1 MKPSTSQ
8 KKIIHGYLTKKSLI
22 LHSLYLKQSRTQ
34 FSISKLWPKKE
45 ITVEEKLRALFD
57 LQIIDSRIDEIR
69 NVRGELPL
77 EVEDLENEIAGM
89 NVKMDQLNSDLAEFD
104 LSVKEYKN
112 TIEHAKELIS
122 KYADKL
128 NNVRNNREYNSIVK
142 EEEFQKLEI
151 ELAEKKIKELK
162 AKTELK
168 KETIAALSEQMANKQ
183 KHLDAKKNELD
194 EIMKE
199 TEKEEQL
206 LLQQSE
212 KFEGK
217 IEDRLIKAYKR
228 IRSNVKNGLAVVAVE
243 RGASGGS
250 FFTIPP
256 QVQMEIASRQ
266 KIITDEYSGRILVD
280 AQLAEEEKEKINKM
294 IEAL

>member
-1 MKPSTSQ
+1 MAK
-8 KKIIHGYLTKKSLI
+8 
-22 LHSLYLKQSRTQ
+22 
-34 FSISKLWPKKE
+34 KKE
-45 ITVEEKLRALFD
+45 ITVEEKLRALYD

-77 EVEDLENEIAGM
+77 EVEDLENEIEGM
-89 NVKMDQLNSDLAEFD
+89 NVKLAQLNDDMAAFETAL
-104 LSVKEYKN
+104 KEHKN
-112 TIEHAKELIS
+112 TIEEANELIA

-151 ELAEKKIKELK
+151 ELAEKKIREIKVQ
-162 AKTELK
+162 TEHK
-168 KETIAALSEQMANKQ
+168 KETIAALTEQQADKQ
-183 KHLDAKKNELD
+183 KHLDAKKSELD

-199 TEKEEQL
+199 TEKEETAL
-206 LLQQSE
+206 IEQSSV
-212 KFEGK
+212 FEAK
-217 IEDRLIKAYKR
+217 IEERLVKAYKR
-228 IRSNVKNGLAVVAVE
+228 IRGSVKNGLAVVPVE

-256 QVQMEIASRQ
+256 QVQMEIAARQ

-280 AQLAEEEKEKINKM
+280 AQLAEEEKENISKL
-294 IEAL
+294 IEKL

>member
-1 MKPSTSQ
+1 MAK
-8 KKIIHGYLTKKSLI
+8 
-22 LHSLYLKQSRTQ
+22 
-34 FSISKLWPKKE
+34 KKE
-45 ITVEEKLRALFD
+45 ISVEEKLRALFD

-77 EVEDLENEIAGM
+77 EVEDLESEIQGM
-89 NVKMDQLNSDLAEFD
+89 TVKLEKLNSDLAEFD
-104 LSVKEYKN
+104 TSIKEFKN
-112 TIEHAKELIS
+112 GIEEAKELIT

-162 AKTELK
+162 VKTELK
-168 KETIAALSEQMANKQ
+168 KETIETLNAQIADKQ
-183 KHLDAKKNELD
+183 KHLDAKKSELD

-199 TEKEEQL
+199 TEKEETL
-206 LLQQSE
+206 LMEQSG
-212 KFEGK
+212 KFEAK
-217 IEDRLIKAYKR
+217 IEERLIKAYKR

-280 AQLAEEEKEKINKM
+280 AELAKKKK
-294 IEAL
+294 LKSLK

>member
-1 MKPSTSQ
+1 MAK
-8 KKIIHGYLTKKSLI
+8 
-22 LHSLYLKQSRTQ
+22 
-34 FSISKLWPKKE
+34 KKE
-45 ITVEEKLRALFD
+45 ISVEEKLRALFD

-77 EVEDLENEIAGM
+77 EVEDLDNEIAGM
-89 NVKMDQLNSDLAEFD
+89 NVKMEQLNSDLAEFD
-104 LSVKEYKN
+104 LAVKEHKN

-168 KETIAALSEQMANKQ
+168 KETISALSEQMADKQ

>member
-1 MKPSTSQ
+1 MAK
-8 KKIIHGYLTKKSLI
+8 
-22 LHSLYLKQSRTQ
+22 
-34 FSISKLWPKKE
+34 KKE
-45 ITVEEKLRALFD
+45 ISVEEKLRALFD

-77 EVEDLENEIAGM
+77 EVEDLDNEIQGM
-89 NVKMDQLNSDLAEFD
+89 SAKLEKLNNDLAEFD
-104 LSVKEYKN
+104 ISIKAFKN
-112 TIEHAKELIS
+112 NIEVAKELIT

-168 KETIAALSEQMANKQ
+168 KETIETLNAQIAEKQ

-199 TEKEEQL
+199 TEKEEGL
-206 LLQQSE
+206 LIEQSA
-212 KFEGK
+212 KFEAK
-217 IEDRLIKAYKR
+217 IEDRLINAYKR

-280 AQLAEEEKEKINKM
+280 AELADEEKTKITKM

>member
-1 MKPSTSQ
+1 MAK
-8 KKIIHGYLTKKSLI
+8 
-22 LHSLYLKQSRTQ
+22 
-34 FSISKLWPKKE
+34 KKE
-45 ITVEEKLRALFD
+45 ISVEEKLRALFD

-77 EVEDLENEIAGM
+77 EVEDLENEIQGM
-89 NVKMDQLNSDLAEFD
+89 TVKLDKLNSDLAEFD
-104 LSVKEYKN
+104 SSIKAFKN
-112 TIEHAKELIS
+112 NIEEAKELIT

-142 EEEFQKLEI
+142 EEEYQKLEI
-151 ELAEKKIKELK
+151 ELAEKKIKELN

-168 KETIAALSEQMANKQ
+168 KETITSLNEQIADKQ
-183 KHLDAKKNELD
+183 KHLDAKKSELD

-199 TEKEEQL
+199 TEKEEDL
-206 LLQQSE
+206 LMKQSG
-212 KFEGK
+212 KFEAK
-217 IEDRLIKAYKR
+217 IEERLIKAYKR

-280 AQLAEEEKEKINKM
+280 AELAEEERSKISKM

>member
-1 MKPSTSQ
+1 MAK
-8 KKIIHGYLTKKSLI
+8 
-22 LHSLYLKQSRTQ
+22 
-34 FSISKLWPKKE
+34 KKE
-45 ITVEEKLRALFD
+45 ISVEEKLRALFD

-77 EVEDLENEIAGM
+77 EVEDLDNEIQGM
-89 NVKMDQLNSDLAEFD
+89 SAKLEKLNNDLTEFD
-104 LSVKEYKN
+104 TAIKAFKN
-112 TIEHAKELIS
+112 NIEEAKELIT

-151 ELAEKKIKELK
+151 ELAEKKIKEIK

-168 KETIAALSEQMANKQ
+168 KETIETLNAQIADKQ

-199 TEKEEQL
+199 TEKEESL
-206 LLQQSE
+206 LIEQSG
-212 KFEGK
+212 KFEAK
-217 IEDRLIKAYKR
+217 IEDRLINAYKR

-280 AQLAEEEKEKINKM
+280 AELAEEEKTKISKM